1 MSDMK
6 LIMERWRRLQ
16 LDEAV
21 KDCESNDITVGDF
34 MGGVLLASLDPE
46 SRKALD
52 QVIKDHG
59 EVKAVKLIEDNLQ
72 KYTNQKGRV
81 SSLKKMLGI
90 TAVFAGTA
98 IAIGVALPALPL
110 VGAAALSTGAATSAT
125 AVAGATLTGLAAEQ
139 VSAVMIGREEKKLFS
154 NKSVKALM
162 GLFCIDM
169 ELLKLIENEIQAQF
183 IKESDIR
190 QEMENFFTANM
201 SNPNIE
207 LPDLNWTLLDWINAK
222 NLQRTKVAPK

>member
-46 SRKALD
+46 SRKALE

-59 EVKAVKLIEDNLQ
+59 EVKAVKLIEDNLE
-72 KYTNQKGRV
+72 KYTNQKATV
-81 SSLKKMLGI
+81 SKLKTMLTV
-90 TAVFAGTA
+90 TAVVAGA
-98 IAIGVALPALPL
+98 SVAIGVLLPELVL
-110 VGAAALSTGAATSAT
+110 VGASALAFGGATSAT
-125 AVAGATLTGLAAEQ
+125 AVAGATLAGLAAEQ
-139 VSAVMIGREEKKLFS
+139 VSTVMIGREEKKLFS

-162 GLFCIDM
+162 ALFCIDM

-183 IKESDIR
+183 IKESDLR
-190 QEMENFFTANM
+190 QEMENFFTVNM
-201 SNPNIE
+201 SNSNIE
-207 LPDLNWTLLDWINAK
+207 LPDLNWTLLAWINAK

>member
-1 MSDMK
+1 MSEMK

-34 MGGVLLASLDPE
+34 IGGVLLASLDPE

-59 EVKAVKLIEDNLQ
+59 EVKAVKLIEDNLE

-81 SSLKKMLGI
+81 SSLKTALGI
-90 TAVFAGTA
+90 TAVVAGAA
-98 IAIGVALPALPL
+98 IAVGVVFPALPL
-110 VGAAALSTGAATSAT
+110 FGAAALGYGGATAATG
-125 AVAGATLTGLAAEQ
+125 VAGATLTGLAAEQ

-183 IKESDIR
+183 IKESDLR